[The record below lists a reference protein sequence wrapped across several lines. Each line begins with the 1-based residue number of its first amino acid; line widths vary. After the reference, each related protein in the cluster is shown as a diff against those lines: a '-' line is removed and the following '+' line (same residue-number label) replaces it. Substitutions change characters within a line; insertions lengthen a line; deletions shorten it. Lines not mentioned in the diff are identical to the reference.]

1 MGGKGT
7 KKERT
12 EQGLSKKQSLAPPFF
27 MKKPLPKNIW
37 LCLAIALIGLYLL
50 CVNENFTFQNL
61 LNYYRIT
68 RCVFCDILLVT
79 FFKQKNIKS
88 QQKKETQSKL
98 NLIKKTTISEYIL
111 YSVSAVCL
119 LIYGLQLFFNNVL
132 NKDYK
137 TFFSTF
143 TPYIIIF
150 CLFSIVFIIEFA
162 SSPQKTSSN
171 KIISILSF
179 SPIIF
184 YILIIFDKF
193 IACQGIINTVFLTF
207 EFSLLCSLMLTLLSI
222 PKLYLEDKVKYR
234 FLSLSMCSVILSV
247 VKLTDAILYLLNSL
261 NADKIFKLISHLNYI
276 DCDVY
281 LYFANLILKYH
292 TLIG

>member
-1 MGGKGT
+1 MKS
-7 KKERT
+7 KYFSKLVFP
-12 EQGLSKKQSLAPPFF
+12 LS
-27 MKKPLPKNIW
+27 
-37 LCLAIALIGLYLL
+37 
-50 CVNENFTFQNL
+50 
-61 LNYYRIT
+61 
-68 RCVFCDILLVT
+68 VFCAVFRILELVFSVEYVSGSYFYKNDSLIPVFFDIFICVCLIFFLSFSVIA

-119 LIYGLQLFFNNVL
+119 LIFGLQLFFNNVL

-137 TFFSTF
+137 TLISTF

-150 CLFSIVFIIEFA
+150 CLLSIVFIIKFA

-276 DCDVY
+276 DCNVY
-281 LYFANLILKYH
+281 LDFANFFLS
-292 TLIG
+292 IGLFLTATRLFKKIKKDE